1 MKQNKVSKILFYI
14 GILIFVISTGLA
26 IYTGNMMAEFVGF
39 NWAIFL
45 DTALTGFISG
55 MIFIAL
61 AEIIKL
67 LHSINLKM
75 GSDEIEAAESKSN
88 DGGKI
93 YEGTWVLDDTDREL
107 ASEMGLTQ
115 DAELHDII
123 PSPYIRYGVVILEK
137 EGVTL
142 ERIVDFGGFKA
153 EEVKDKEITGKILAW
168 YDEQKQQ

>member
-14 GILIFVISTGLA
+14 GILIFVINTGLA

-55 MIFIAL
+55 MIFIGL

-75 GSDEIEAAESKSN
+75 GSDVEATESESN
-88 DGGKI
+88 DDQNF

-107 ASEMGLTQ
+107 VSEMGLTQ
-115 DAELHDII
+115 DVELHDII

-137 EGVTL
+137 EGIAL

-153 EEVKDKEITGKILAW
+153 EEVKDKEIIGKILAW
-168 YDEQKQQ
+168 YDEQRQQ

>member
-14 GILIFVISTGLA
+14 GILIFVISTSLA

-75 GSDEIEAAESKSN
+75 GSDVEATESGSN
-88 DGGKI
+88 DDQNF

-115 DAELHDII
+115 DVELHDII

-153 EEVKDKEITGKILAW
+153 EEVKDKEIIGKILAW
-168 YDEQKQQ
+168 YDKQKQQ